1 MLIFYIVGTL
11 LSAPTVLCCA
21 TTRLKSKGKAFCL
34 NIVSAF
40 LQALTCLLIVGW
52 IWSILWAMTFVQLS
66 CKFTILYIYHF
77 PCKSVKDLHWE
88 SRAWYTLKKVK
99 MNRTFSRISGVCA
112 FCWNCVTCHFTICG
126 AYTLSFLPHN
136 SSKTGIP
143 PVRSDTCRKSVRYLL
158 K

>member
-1 MLIFYIVGTL
+1 MLKTETSDQALKNSQTTIIKLIAEQVRSECFPCSVLIFYIVGTL

-77 PCKSVKDLHWE
+77 PCESVTDLH
-88 SRAWYTLKKVK
+88 
-99 MNRTFSRISGVCA
+99 
-112 FCWNCVTCHFTICG
+112 
-126 AYTLSFLPHN
+126 
-136 SSKTGIP
+136 
-143 PVRSDTCRKSVRYLL
+143 
-158 K
+158 

>member
-1 MLIFYIVGTL
+1 MGNPKEIENKVDLTCRKSIHLWLVGKQFYYDSLLEKFVYSCWRQKSLTKLLKNLTNKHYKTNPEPVRSECFSCSVLIFYIVGTL

-66 CKFTILYIYHF
+66 CKFTLHYIYHF
-77 PCKSVKDLHWE
+77 HVK
-88 SRAWYTLKKVK
+88 V
-99 MNRTFSRISGVCA
+99 
-112 FCWNCVTCHFTICG
+112 
-126 AYTLSFLPHN
+126 
-136 SSKTGIP
+136 
-143 PVRSDTCRKSVRYLL
+143 
-158 K
+158 